1 MIKVCHQI
9 GKQFVFASYP
19 ENDVEERD
27 LQGLVRETKY
37 LHSIC
42 DRVGLWILAEFQ
54 LNSRTVVVTSINDK
68 ADLGE
73 SDLVSLQA
81 TIFEKLKGG
90 SYVKQI
96 AEK

>member
-1 MIKVCHQI
+1 
-9 GKQFVFASYP
+9 
-19 ENDVEERD
+19 
-27 LQGLVRETKY
+27 
-37 LHSIC
+37 
-42 DRVGLWILAEFQ
+42 LWILAEFQ